1 MATEYPTYLRT
12 TISRTIFGPLLG
24 ITTSAIH
31 YKPWTELKK
40 VGMGAFAFC
49 KSLSG
54 VHLGAV
60 EQIEDFAFYHCES
73 LCDDHILAFP
83 SCKQIGMFAFAHAYI
98 DFISDVT
105 FPLVT
110 TVGYN
115 AFYSCTKLREVTLP
129 ACTYV
134 QGYAFCNCSQLVS
147 IDLPA
152 CRTIDNYAFQGCSS
166 LSSIDLPACRN
177 MDSEVF
183 KSCDALTEIHF
194 AAANQATIEALS
206 GYSSKFG
213 ATNATIYFDL

>member
-12 TISRTIFGPLLG
+12 TISRTILGPLPG
-24 ITTSAIH
+24 ITTSTTH

-49 KSLSG
+49 TSLSG

-60 EQIEDFAFYHCES
+60 EQIEEFAFYRCES
-73 LCDDHILAFP
+73 LCDDHVLAFP
-83 SCKQIGMFAFAHAYI
+83 SCKQIGMFAFAYAYI

-134 QGYAFCNCSQLVS
+134 QGYAFRNCSQLVS

-152 CRTIDNYAFQGCSS
+152 CRNI
-166 LSSIDLPACRN
+166 
-177 MDSEVF
+177 DSEVF
-183 KSCDALTEIHF
+183 KSCDALTKIHF

-213 ATNATIYFDL
+213 ASSATIYFDL